1 MFFETEDGTI
11 AWHHA
16 HRGHLPR
23 SSTAS
28 IDASHQISVHARARA
43 RVFTTDCSGGP
54 GELDLSSGHHVLEL
68 KFMCTRPRYAREV
81 FSLACTSRPGSPAPA
96 ICRRLGLNLSAGSIS
111 THVVLTLPALR
122 STPRPTCAAQNGLPR
137 SHVLCC
143 AASVSG
149 STGQQGRC
157 QPPRPL
163 DRAFFLGCAWPSA
176 CALPGMCRGYGR
188 DGVECAVLY
197 TFTMCA
203 APPPGCREWRHVG
216 VTSASRAYK

>member
-1 MFFETEDGTI
+1 MPIEVICRE
-11 AWHHA
+11 AQ
-16 HRGHLPR
+16 PR
-23 SSTAS
+23 LSTQA
-28 IDASHQISVHARARA
+28 IRFLHMHARA

-68 KFMCTRPRYAREV
+68 KFMRTRHRYAREV

-122 STPRPTCAAQNGLPR
+122 STIRPTCAAQNGLPR

-157 QPPRPL
+157 QPPRLL
-163 DRAFFLGCAWPSA
+163 DRAFSLGCAWPSA

-188 DGVECAVLY
+188 DGVECAVLH

-203 APPPGCREWRHVG
+203 HLPPGAPGSNTDSRYVNPL
-216 VTSASRAYK
+216 VAS

>member
-1 MFFETEDGTI
+1 MPIEIICRE
-11 AWHHA
+11 AQ
-16 HRGHLPR
+16 PR
-23 SSTAS
+23 LSTRA
-28 IDASHQISVHARARA
+28 IRFLYMHARA

-68 KFMCTRPRYAREV
+68 KFMRTRHRYAREV

-157 QPPRPL
+157 QPPRLL
-163 DRAFFLGCAWPSA
+163 DWAFSLGCACIGPRRA
-176 CALPGMCRGYGR
+176 HCPVCAGDMGGMGWNVPCCTHLLCARTSPGGSGSNTDSRY
-188 DGVECAVLY
+188 VNPLV
-197 TFTMCA
+197 
-203 APPPGCREWRHVG
+203 
-216 VTSASRAYK
+216 AS

>member
-1 MFFETEDGTI
+1 M
-11 AWHHA
+11 
-16 HRGHLPR
+16 
-23 SSTAS
+23 
-28 IDASHQISVHARARA
+28 
-43 RVFTTDCSGGP
+43 
-54 GELDLSSGHHVLEL
+54 
-68 KFMCTRPRYAREV
+68 KF

-157 QPPRPL
+157 QPPRLL
-163 DRAFFLGCAWPSA
+163 DRAFSLGCAWPSA

-188 DGVECAVLY
+188 DGVECAVLH

-203 APPPGCREWRHVG
+203 RTSPRGSGFKYRWPVCQPAGGLVAFMFLLVAQPGAASANGPFGQKTATQKQPRTFAPN
-216 VTSASRAYK
+216 

>member
-1 MFFETEDGTI
+1 MLIEIICREPQ
-11 AWHHA
+11 
-16 HRGHLPR
+16 PR
-23 SSTAS
+23 LSTRA
-28 IDASHQISVHARARA
+28 VRFPYMHARAH
-43 RVFTTDCSGGP
+43 VFTTDCSGGP

-143 AASVSG
+143 TVSVLA
-149 STGQQGRC
+149 STGHQGRC

-176 CALPGMCRGYGR
+176 CALPGIYVPGIWGE
-188 DGVECAVLY
+188 GVECAVLH

-203 APPPGCREWRHVG
+203 APPPGAPG
-216 VTSASRAYK
+216 PNTDSRYINPLVVL

>member
-1 MFFETEDGTI
+1 MPIEVICRE
-11 AWHHA
+11 AQ
-16 HRGHLPR
+16 PR
-23 SSTAS
+23 LSTRA
-28 IDASHQISVHARARA
+28 IRFLYMHARA

-111 THVVLTLPALR
+111 THVVLTLTALR

-157 QPPRPL
+157 QPPRLL
-163 DRAFFLGCAWPSA
+163 DRAFSLGCAWPSA
-176 CALPGMCRGYGR
+176 CALPGMCRGYG
-188 DGVECAVLY
+188 GKGWNVLCC
-197 TFTMCA
+197 THLLC
-203 APPPGCREWRHVG
+203 V
-216 VTSASRAYK
+216 